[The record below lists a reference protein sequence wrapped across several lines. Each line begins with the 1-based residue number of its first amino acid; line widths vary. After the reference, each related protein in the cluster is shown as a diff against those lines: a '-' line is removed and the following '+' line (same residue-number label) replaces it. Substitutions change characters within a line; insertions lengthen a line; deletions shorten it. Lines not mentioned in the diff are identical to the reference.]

1 MKWTTCWISAVLALV
16 LVFSGCG
23 GAGDG
28 GGSGGTTVLNVY
40 HAGSLACPFGS
51 LEEEFERANPGVD
64 VRSHAHGS
72 AVAVRQITE
81 LGKPGDVVGVADYT
95 LIDEMMIKSD
105 ENWADWNLRFA
116 TNEMVIALGSD
127 APDVTTDNWQQ
138 VLARDEVTLGF
149 SNPRH
154 DPCGYR
160 ALMVLYL
167 AQKAG
172 GPRLLSDVVVPNS
185 NIELKRGRDGAVIQ
199 LREPVNVEG
208 RLRMR
213 SKETD
218 IVSLLQTGALDCG
231 FLYRSVAVQ
240 QGLDYVELPPE
251 LNLGSP
257 DHAETY
263 GGVTVRMDPGED
275 ATEVRGRPISY
286 GVTIPKTVRSRDLAR
301 DYVRMLMS
309 ETGSTALEECGLRPL
324 ESPIMSGASETQE
337 LPFLQSN

>member
-1 MKWTTCWISAVLALV
+1 MKRGVCWISAAMVLLMAL
-16 LVFSGCG
+16 SGCG
-23 GAGDG
+23 GDG
-28 GGSGGTTVLNVY
+28 RGEAVLNVY
-40 HAGSLACPFGS
+40 HAGSLACPFGA
-51 LEEEFERANPGVD
+51 LEEQFERANPGVD
-64 VRSHAHGS
+64 VRSQAHGS
-72 AVAVRQITE
+72 AVAVRQVTE

-95 LIDEMMIKSD
+95 LIDEMMIRSEEK
-105 ENWADWNLRFA
+105 WTDWNVQFA

-138 VLARDEVTLGF
+138 VLARDEVTVGF

-167 AQKAG
+167 SRKAG
-172 GPRLLSDVVVPNS
+172 GPRLLSEVVVPNS
-185 NIELKRGRDGAVIQ
+185 NIELKSSADGAVIQ

-257 DHAETY
+257 EHAQDY
-263 GGVTVRMDPGED
+263 ASVTVRMKPGEG
-275 ATEVRGRPISY
+275 ATTVRGRPISY
-286 GVTIPKTVRSRDLAR
+286 GVTIPKSVRHRKVAR
-301 DYVRMLMS
+301 DYVRMLLS
-309 ETGSTALEECGLRPL
+309 DVGSRALEDCGLRPL
-324 ESPIMSGASETQE
+324 DSPVPSQAGRAETPSFLASE
-337 LPFLQSN
+337 